1 MNVRGAPANPFST
14 RHHRPGAVP
23 FLGSSGGPMSVAPLL
38 EAWEAAGGKGE
49 ILGPHG
55 TGKSTLLHWL
65 AAEAEARGTNIVR
78 VELHDGAR
86 RLPRGWDMAGRGRG
100 VLVLVDGAEQ
110 LPGWRFWLLRGACA
124 RRGWGLLVTAHRPL
138 GLPTLYRT
146 HVDVALARQVVGA
159 VLARSP
165 RMPALVTEHEVDGAL
180 QECGGNLREALFR
193 LYDLYELRWREAG
206 PACGGPDSQ
215 TPR

>member
-1 MNVRGAPANPFST
+1 
-14 RHHRPGAVP
+14 
-23 FLGSSGGPMSVAPLL
+23 MSVATLL
-38 EAWEAAGGKGE
+38 EAWAAAGGEGE

-65 AAEAEARGTNIVR
+65 GAEAEARGRTIVR

-86 RLPRGWDMAGRGRG
+86 RLPRGWDAGGPGRGA
-100 VLVLVDGAEQ
+100 LVLVDGAEQ
-110 LPGWRFWLLRGACA
+110 LSRWRFRLLRMACA

-146 HVDVALARQVVGA
+146 HVDGVLARRVVGA

-165 RMPALVTEHEVDGAL
+165 RLPALVAEHEVEVAL

-206 PACGGPDSQ
+206 FALSDQPSQ
-215 TPR
+215 ALC

>member
-1 MNVRGAPANPFST
+1 MRGAPANPFST

-23 FLGSSGGPMSVAPLL
+23 FLASSGGPMSVAPLL
-38 EAWEAAGGKGE
+38 EAWEAAGGQGE

-65 AAEAEARGTNIVR
+65 GAEAEARGRSTVR
-78 VELHDGAR
+78 VELRDGAR
-86 RLPRGWDMAGRGRG
+86 RLPRGWDAAGLGRG

-110 LPGWRFWLLRGACA
+110 LAGWRFRLLRMDCA

-138 GLPTLYRT
+138 GMPTLYRT
-146 HVDVALARQVVGA
+146 HVDVALARRVVGA

-165 RMPALVTEHEVDGAL
+165 QLPALVAEHEVDVAL
-180 QECGGNLREALFR
+180 QQCGGNLREALFR

-206 PACGGPDSQ
+206 RALSGPGSQ
-215 TPR
+215 MVR